1 MIVQF
6 LTYLRERPA
15 MLKWMLFAYLG
26 FTLVFDFFADR
37 SEIHFWG
44 DHVIGFWSIFALV
57 GILLMIVIS
66 KGLSHVWLERDTD
79 YYDK

>member
-1 MIVQF
+1 MIAQVI
-6 LTYLRERPA
+6 TYLRERSE
-15 MLKWMLFAYLG
+15 MMKWIFFVYLG

-37 SEIHFWG
+37 HHTHFWG
-44 DHVIGFWSIFALV
+44 DNIIGFWAIFALV
-57 GILLMIVIS
+57 GCLLIIVIC